1 MKEANL
7 NQREQKILRAAVNH
21 YIATAEPVG
30 SKVLAE
36 AYNFDL
42 SAATIRNVLG
52 VLDRSGL
59 LYQPHTSAGRVPSDL
74 GYRVYVDQL
83 IQPTSRLQNEY
94 QLELTTKLVNHRL
107 SLQDQQNLESL
118 LRGAAQVL
126 ATLSGCIALVTAP
139 HHQLVG
145 MRHIHF
151 LGIDDQKVSVTAISD
166 AYHSA
171 SVVVDLPEH
180 ISIADLER
188 LNNFLNAHL
197 SAQFTTQ
204 GGVQGDRAHTELENL
219 LSSLQWQQLDQ
230 EMYQY
235 AEFVEQS
242 LRQISQIYRQPSI
255 GQLFISGLAELMQ
268 QPEFNQLNQ
277 ALALIRLLEE
287 EQTSLLPLMSETLF
301 GHSILIRIGN
311 EISLEPIR
319 NCTLISSAYRVDN
332 PISGSISGTVGL
344 LGPTRLNYEKAIAS
358 VQATATHLASAIN
371 GQINKS

>member
-1 MKEANL
+1 MKETNL
-7 NQREQKILRAAVNH
+7 NQREQKILRAAVDR

-59 LYQPHTSAGRVPSDL
+59 LYQPHTSAGRVPSDF
-74 GYRVYVDQL
+74 GYRVYVDRL
-83 IQPTSRLQNEY
+83 IQPSSMPQIEYQQELTRLQNH
-94 QLELTTKLVNHRL
+94 Q
-107 SLQDQQNLESL
+107 SPQDRQNLESI

-126 ATLSGCIALVTAP
+126 AALSGCIALITAP
-139 HHQLVG
+139 HQQLLG
-145 MRHIHF
+145 IRHIHF
-151 LGIDDQKVSVTAISD
+151 LSIDAQKVSVTAISD
-166 AYHSA
+166 AYQTA
-171 SVVVDLPEH
+171 SVVVDLPES
-180 ISIADLER
+180 ISVTDLER
-188 LNNFLNAHL
+188 LNNFINAHL
-197 SAQFTTQ
+197 SIQ
-204 GGVQGDRAHTELENL
+204 GNNQGDRTHTELENL

-242 LRQISQIYRQPSI
+242 LSQISQIYRQPKI

-277 ALALIRLLEE
+277 VLAIIRLLEE
-287 EQTSLLPLMSETLF
+287 ETVLLPLMAETLF
-301 GHSILIRIGN
+301 GHSILIQIGN
-311 EISLEPIR
+311 EIKLEPIR
-319 NCTLISSAYRVDN
+319 NCTLISSAYQVDS
-332 PISGSISGTVGL
+332 PISGSSLGMVGL

-358 VQATATHLASAIN
+358 VQATANHLASAISASAIGKN
-371 GQINKS
+371 S